1 MGLMDKVK
9 AQATQL
15 AHQGQAKL
23 SEIQVRR
30 QADGLLRDLG
40 AAVYAAQRQA
50 GPHEPI
56 EKAMAALDAHVAEH
70 GPIDTTPGAAT
81 EPPATATTA
90 PDTGPAGT

>member
-30 QADGLLRDLG
+30 QADALLRDLG
-40 AAVYAAQRQA
+40 AAVYGAQRQA

-70 GPIDTTPGAAT
+70 GPIDTTPGDAEPSTAAT
-81 EPPATATTA
+81 
-90 PDTGPAGT
+90 DTGPAGT